1 MPVSLY
7 RLQVLREVVDQR
19 SFSRAAERLVVTQPV
34 VSRLI
39 AELERHY
46 GVRLFVRRG
55 RRVAP
60 TDAGLVLYRYAR
72 EMLQATEAT
81 ERLLAEL
88 ADADRGV
95 VTIEVT
101 TAIGSYTY
109 PIVWQRFRSAHPR
122 TQLVL
127 RLADSQR
134 VLEDTRDG
142 HADLGLAITSD
153 VVPDLAVETLG
164 TVEIIL
170 IAAPG
175 HPLAGRAISPRDL
188 VGQTMLCTNGPS
200 SYGGLSAS
208 LTAWGIAEECDIV
221 RFGDTE
227 SVKRGVE
234 IGLGLAQVARVSVA
248 RELAEGRLKVVR
260 LDCPAI
266 ERDLLLVQH
275 KHASQSTAAEVFA
288 SFLRAQ
294 VDTLLG
300 RL

>member
-55 RRVAP
+55 RRVEP

-95 VTIEVT
+95 VTVEVT
-101 TAIGSYTY
+101 TAIGSYTF
-109 PIVWQRFRSAHPR
+109 PTVWQRFRSAHPR

-142 HADLGLAITSD
+142 DADLGLALTADI
-153 VVPDLAVETLG
+153 VPDLAVETLG
-164 TVEIIL
+164 TIEIIL
-170 IAAPG
+170 IAASG
-175 HPLAGRAISPRDL
+175 HPLANRAISPRDL
-188 VGQTMLCTNGPS
+188 SRSM
-200 SYGGLSAS
+200 
-208 LTAWGIAEECDIV
+208 
-221 RFGDTE
+221 
-227 SVKRGVE
+227 
-234 IGLGLAQVARVSVA
+234 
-248 RELAEGRLKVVR
+248 
-260 LDCPAI
+260 
-266 ERDLLLVQH
+266 
-275 KHASQSTAAEVFA
+275 
-288 SFLRAQ
+288 
-294 VDTLLG
+294 
-300 RL
+300 